1 LWLQASQGDA
11 AALKEVESGWERWME
26 RSKEPHFGSI
36 GQDLDKGRRTE
47 IDYVCGYVV
56 AKGAQ
61 LGVPAPMQSA
71 LHALVKRV
79 ERGQI
84 ERRMDNI
91 APLLATL

>member
-1 LWLQASQGDA
+1 
-11 AALKEVESGWERWME
+11 
-26 RSKEPHFGSI
+26 
-36 GQDLDKGRRTE
+36 
-47 IDYVCGYVV
+47 
-56 AKGAQ
+56 
-61 LGVPAPMQSA
+61 MQSA